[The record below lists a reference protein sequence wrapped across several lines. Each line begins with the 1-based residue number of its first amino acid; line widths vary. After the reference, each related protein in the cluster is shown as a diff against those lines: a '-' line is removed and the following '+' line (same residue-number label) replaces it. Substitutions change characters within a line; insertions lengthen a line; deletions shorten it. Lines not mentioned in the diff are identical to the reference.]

1 MRCWVCKRQARGF
14 GHTDVRFKA
23 NDPRHHPL
31 DWVFCSK
38 RCQDIFHAM
47 YGHWK
52 TAQERGTKISE
63 ADMVNA
69 TEIERASLRKCLKAF
84 GAAAESIGF
93 DKPLGDCDEAQ
104 AMQVIEA
111 IVTCF
116 TNAMA
121 AHHEMSKYPPVRG
134 LPEVKDPLVRD
145 PLTDFSDLEDKAF
158 WEKTP

>member
-52 TAQERGTKISE
+52 TARDRGVKISE

-84 GAAAESIGF
+84 GAAAEAIGF
-93 DKPLGDCDEAQ
+93 DKPLGDYDEAQ
-104 AMQVIEA
+104 AMAVIET

-134 LPEVKDPLVRD
+134 LPEVRD

-158 WEKTP
+158 WEKSP

>member
-31 DWVFCSK
+31 GWVFCSK

-84 GAAAESIGF
+84 GAAAEAIGF
-93 DKPLGDCDEAQ
+93 DKPLGDYDEAQ
-104 AMQVIEA
+104 AMAVIET

-134 LPEVKDPLVRD
+134 LPEVRD
-145 PLTDFSDLEDKAF
+145 PLTAGGFERQRRQQR
-158 WEKTP
+158 

>member
-52 TAQERGTKISE
+52 TARDRDVKISE

-93 DKPLGDCDEAQ
+93 DKPLGDYDEAQ
-104 AMQVIEA
+104 AMAVIET

-134 LPEVKDPLVRD
+134 LPEVRD

-158 WEKTP
+158 WEKSP

>member
-52 TAQERGTKISE
+52 TARDRGVKISE

-84 GAAAESIGF
+84 GAAAEAIGF
-93 DKPLGDCDEAQ
+93 NKPLGDYDEAQ
-104 AMQVIEA
+104 AMAVIEA

-134 LPEVKDPLVRD
+134 LPEVRD
-145 PLTDFSDLEDKAF
+145 PLTDFSDLEDKEF
-158 WEKTP
+158 WEKSP

>member
-23 NDPRHHPL
+23 NDPRHYPL

-52 TAQERGTKISE
+52 TARDRGVKISE

-84 GAAAESIGF
+84 GAAAEAIGF
-93 DKPLGDCDEAQ
+93 DKPLGDYDEAQ
-104 AMQVIEA
+104 AMAVIET

-134 LPEVKDPLVRD
+134 LPEVRD

-158 WEKTP
+158 WEKSP